1 MKPVDELLEAA
12 RATLTTSSPTQT
24 GEPVADNVSPLEQQ
38 ARRAVRRIFAT
49 LKITF
54 PAWYEKHYGDEKAEA
69 MARRVW
75 LSSID
80 GVGDEAIDRGLRRL
94 VVECKFPPAP
104 CDFLELCRRVD
115 DLPPVEHAWHE
126 ALQGKYTHEAVK
138 VAAEATGTFDLR
150 QAKATDKALYQRFER
165 NYAIVQR
172 RAQNAQPLDG
182 KIPTGIGHESK
193 TPRQIQLAA
202 SHQEARDLMA
212 AQNIPTDPKAARALL
227 LAKMGIRRPA

>member
-1 MKPVDELLEAA
+1 
-12 RATLTTSSPTQT
+12 
-24 GEPVADNVSPLEQQ
+24 
-38 ARRAVRRIFAT
+38 
-49 LKITF
+49 
-54 PAWYEKHYGDEKAEA
+54 
-69 MARRVW
+69 
-75 LSSID
+75 
-80 GVGDEAIDRGLRRL
+80 GLRRL